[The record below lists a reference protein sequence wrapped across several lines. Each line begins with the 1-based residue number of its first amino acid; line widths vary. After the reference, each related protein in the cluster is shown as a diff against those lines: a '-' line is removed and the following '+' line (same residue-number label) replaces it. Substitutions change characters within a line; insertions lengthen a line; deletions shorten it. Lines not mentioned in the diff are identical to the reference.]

1 MPSAFGRKGAP
12 GIVTAFKPFSP
23 KQMQALTWWC
33 PGSPHS
39 GKSGIICDGA
49 VRSGKTLCMSLSFVS
64 WAFYRFRDTA
74 FALCGKTVASLRRN
88 VLTPL
93 TEQLTALGFTCTFK
107 ISRSELTVRRDGR
120 ENRFYL
126 FCGRDE
132 SSAALIQGMTLGG
145 VLLDEVA
152 LMPRSFVEQA
162 LARCSLEGAT
172 YWFNCNPEHPY
183 HWFYKEWIQKAAEKQ
198 VLYLHFQMT
207 DNPSLSPAVLRRYK
221 RLYSGTF
228 YRRFVEGRWVAADG
242 LVYPMFDPKR
252 HVGAPAA
259 PAGPWYLSCDYGTVN
274 PFSLGLWC
282 RDGDAWCRVAEYY
295 HSGRATGVQLTDE
308 EYYAHL
314 CELAGDRPIA
324 ALIIDPSA
332 ASFAETVLRHGR
344 YPVLKADNDVVAGIH
359 RVSRALQQAQIKIA
373 PGCKDA
379 LREFSLY
386 QWDNSLRRDAPKK
399 ENDHAMDDIR
409 YFVSTVLNGEEPGGV
424 CALAVE
430 RK

>member
-1 MPSAFGRKGAP
+1 M
-12 GIVTAFKPFSP
+12 
-23 KQMQALTWWC
+23 
-33 PGSPHS
+33 
-39 GKSGIICDGA
+39 
-49 VRSGKTLCMSLSFVS
+49 
-64 WAFYRFRDTA
+64 
-74 FALCGKTVASLRRN
+74 
-88 VLTPL
+88 
-93 TEQLTALGFTCTFK
+93 
-107 ISRSELTVRRDGR
+107 
-120 ENRFYL
+120 
-126 FCGRDE
+126 
-132 SSAALIQGMTLGG
+132 
-145 VLLDEVA
+145 
-152 LMPRSFVEQA
+152 
-162 LARCSLEGAT
+162 
-172 YWFNCNPEHPY
+172 
-183 HWFYKEWIQKAAEKQ
+183 
-198 VLYLHFQMT
+198 
-207 DNPSLSPAVLRRYK
+207 
-221 RLYSGTF
+221 
-228 YRRFVEGRWVAADG
+228 
-242 LVYPMFDPKR
+242 
-252 HVGAPAA
+252 GAPAA

-344 YPVLKADNDVVAGIH
+344 YSVLKADNDVVAGIH

-409 YFVSTVLNGEEPGGV
+409 YFVSTVLNREEPGGV

>member
-1 MPSAFGRKGAP
+1 M
-12 GIVTAFKPFSP
+12 
-23 KQMQALTWWC
+23 
-33 PGSPHS
+33 
-39 GKSGIICDGA
+39 
-49 VRSGKTLCMSLSFVS
+49 RSGKTTCTGLSFLA
-64 WAFYRFRDTA
+64 WALCCQPGQDI
-74 FALCGKTVASLRRN
+74 ALCGKTIRSLRRN
-88 VLTPL
+88 LAVPLVERMRRMGIDCRERFSENYADLTW
-93 TEQLTALGFTCTFK
+93 G
-107 ISRSELTVRRDGR
+107 SRSVRV
-120 ENRFYL
+120 YL
-126 FCGRDE
+126 FGGRDE
-132 SSAALIQGMTLGG
+132 SSASLIQGMTLAG
-145 VLLDEVA
+145 VLFDEVA

-252 HVGAPAA
+252 HVGAPAS

-274 PFSLGLWC
+274 DFSLGLWC

-332 ASFAETVLRHGR
+332 ASFAETVLRLGR

-399 ENDHAMDDIR
+399 ENDHAKVKSR
-409 YFVSTVLNGEEPGGV
+409 YSWRPTQPPEH
-424 CALAVE
+424 
-430 RK
+430 